1 MAGSGAFS
9 FQGNTAGLF
18 DNGFVA
24 GSPAPTASFSRMHSL
39 LEERCRLCFQE
50 SFMCLRAG
58 EPLLPFDSYV
68 TFFLFSL
75 GRLSSDLHS
84 AIGEIE

>member
-39 LEERCRLCFQE
+39 LE
-50 SFMCLRAG
+50 G
-58 EPLLPFDSYV
+58 EVSIV
-68 TFFLFSL
+68 
-75 GRLSSDLHS
+75 LSGIIHVP
-84 AIGEIE
+84 